1 MAFLSFF
8 VLHGVLALVAF
19 ATLSWQIT
27 SIVIAI
33 YIFKDAQRRGMKAGK
48 WVWLS
53 LLSLLGFIIYIA
65 IKKDDRNSKC
75 PSCGGEVKTGWDFC
89 PVCSVDLTGLQKEA
103 VVQQSKAPL
112 KGAIALYVLLP
123 LTVCVCLVCTVLFS
137 SSPIG
142 EFKKQVYTI
151 EELAV
156 EYPTAYEWVKECDKD
171 KEHDVFV
178 DYSEYRDV
186 AVIYTKGW
194 IAEGAEL
201 KLSGKSNFFG
211 ATEVNIKL
219 PQGEFIVSDGYNITV
234 VRGVEKNFDCIEAY
248 SGDEQVEVKL
258 TEEGIIFW

>member
-1 MAFLSFF
+1 MAFLSLLLSGMS
-8 VLHGVLALVAF
+8 VLMIF
-19 ATLSWQIT
+19 ATVSWQIS
-27 SIVIAI
+27 SIAVAY
-33 YIFKDAQRRGMKAGK
+33 YIFKDAQKRGMKAGR
-48 WVWLS
+48 WLWLS
-53 LLSLLGFIIYIA
+53 VLCLLGLAIYIVA
-65 IKKDDRNSKC
+65 RRDIANEKC
-75 PSCGGEVKTGWDFC
+75 PSCGTEVKAGWDFC
-89 PVCSVDLTGLQKEA
+89 PVCSADLTGLQKEA
-103 VVQQSKAPL
+103 VAQQNKAPL
-112 KGAIALYVLLP
+112 KGAIALYVILP

>member
-1 MAFLSFF
+1 
-8 VLHGVLALVAF
+8 
-19 ATLSWQIT
+19 
-27 SIVIAI
+27 
-33 YIFKDAQRRGMKAGK
+33 MKAGK
-48 WVWLS
+48 WLWLS
-53 LLSLLGFIIYIA
+53 VLCLLGLAIYIVA
-65 IKKDDRNSKC
+65 RRDIANEKC
-75 PSCGGEVKTGWDFC
+75 PSCGTEIKAGWDFC
-89 PVCSVDLTGLQKEA
+89 SACSADLTDFPKESPA
-103 VVQQSKAPL
+103 KQSKAPL

-248 SGDEQVEVKL
+248 SGDEHVEVKL